1 MDKDDK
7 THKCY
12 STVNPA
18 LPTQPSAPSSTTYSR
33 WQVLCTH
40 AATKATRRAEMEGAQ
55 TLGDTNRIFK
65 ILVILNDLH
74 LSAVAWQR

>member
-1 MDKDDK
+1 MATGTRYKME
-7 THKCY
+7 
-12 STVNPA
+12 NA
-18 LPTQPSAPSSTTYSR
+18 RTYSR